1 MFRGVNT
8 LSLDSKGRMAI
19 PTRYRDQLARAC
31 NGQMVLTIN
40 ALDNDRCLLLYPQPE
55 WEEIERKIMKLSSFN
70 KQTRKLQRMLVGH
83 ATECEMDGNGR
94 ILLTPPL
101 REFSGLNKDIVLIGQ
116 GNKFEI
122 WDDGMWNTRRGEW
135 LEGEG
140 KDGDDKL
147 PPELESLSL

>member
-8 LSLDSKGRMAI
+8 LSLDSKGRMAV
-19 PTRYRDQLARAC
+19 PTKYRDQLARAC

-40 ALDNDRCLLLYPQPE
+40 ALDSDRCLLLYPQPE

-101 REFSGLNKDIVLIGQ
+101 REFSGLSKDVVLIGQ

-122 WDDGMWNTRRGEW
+122 WDEGAWNKRRSEW

-140 KDGDDKL
+140 GGDDKL
-147 PPELESLSL
+147 PPDLESLSL

>member
-31 NGQMVLTIN
+31 SGQMVLTIN
-40 ALDNDRCLLLYPQPE
+40 ALDSDHCLLLYPQPE

-94 ILLTPPL
+94 ILLPPPL
-101 REFSGLNKDIVLIGQ
+101 REFSGLNKEVVLIGQ

-122 WDDGMWNTRRGEW
+122 WDDGTWSARRSEW

-140 KDGDDKL
+140 KEGDNKL
-147 PPELESLSL
+147 PPDLESLSL

>member
-19 PTRYRDQLARAC
+19 PTRYRDQLARSC
-31 NGQMVLTIN
+31 NGLMVLTIN
-40 ALDNDRCLLLYPQPE
+40 ALDSDHCLLLYPQPE

-94 ILLTPPL
+94 ILLPPPL
-101 REFSGLNKDIVLIGQ
+101 REFSGLNKEVVLIGQ

-135 LEGEG
+135 LKDEGT
-140 KDGDDKL
+140 GDDKL
-147 PPELESLSL
+147 PPDLESLSL

>member
-31 NGQMVLTIN
+31 NCQMVLTIN
-40 ALDNDRCLLLYPQPE
+40 AFDSDRCLLLYPQPE

-94 ILLTPPL
+94 ILLAPPL
-101 REFSGLNKDIVLIGQ
+101 REFSGLNKEVVLIGQ

-122 WDDGMWNTRRGEW
+122 WDEGTWNTRRGEW

-140 KDGDDKL
+140 KDDGKL
-147 PPELESLSL
+147 PPDLESLSL